1 MDFHSETKEYTV
13 SVRTNDIHEA
23 IAKTGT
29 ALAALVDEALLSHE
43 PHEIDEEC
51 EFEEFARD
59 LLRVLTSHS
68 DELASAEDARDAD
81 IALS

>member
-1 MDFHSETKEYTV
+1 MDFQSDAKQYTV
-13 SVRTNDIHEA
+13 SVRTSDINEG
-23 IAKTGT
+23 IAKTGA

-59 LLRVLTSHS
+59 LLRVLTTHS
-68 DELASAEDARDAD
+68 DALASLEDASAD
-81 IALS
+81 I